1 MSERGSGR
9 SDKTEDNLEVGEAEV
24 EQRRKPCSP
33 LCLTITAF
41 VAFLM
46 VLSFVAY
53 LMRRTNVDIFSQ
65 KSTDIRN
72 DHRGLTSGNTAT
84 SRAQDDSSKTVTN
97 SGTTNKRSTAEVTS
111 HQSVTV
117 SYLEKYRL
125 PTNLKPVSYNLI
137 IKIYLPFYVDYPPD
151 KKLTTDGE
159 VTVDIY
165 VLEST
170 NLIVLNQNGLALIP
184 DRCEAHSN
192 DARLSI
198 KNMTVD
204 NDLEKVTFVLT
215 EPLQVHQKVKLKVFY
230 TGVVGNTL
238 DGLYQNMYSVAVNSG
253 YKIAAV
259 TQFEPAHARK
269 MVPCFDEPEYKAV
282 WNVTVIHPN
291 GTAAIS
297 NGLEMSE
304 TMEPNGRWK
313 VTKFH
318 STPMMSS
325 YLLAI
330 FVSEFHFSEAY
341 TKRGTRIRVWS
352 SPLANK
358 ERMGN
363 ALKMAVACYNLFE
376 EYFGI
381 NDVVVKQDLVA
392 VKNFY
397 GGAMENWGLMT
408 FRDKHLLQ
416 WRLERVMVF
425 VAHELAHQW
434 FGNLVTMKYW
444 DDLWLK
450 EGFASFFE
458 KTLYQEKLHEEG
470 LRMSTIELV
479 SDLYKGLTEDS
490 LATSRP
496 LSSIIHTPM
505 EVRESFD
512 TITYKK
518 GAAVI
523 AMIRSVVGGKIFRKA
538 INHFLK
544 KFSFKNVRRDDLW
557 QAFDEVIETVPGP
570 NNKRLDMLD
579 FGNQWTTQMGFP
591 LVTVRTF
598 NSTAVIITQEK
609 YMLNTS
615 NLGLAKYRSPHY
627 GYKWD
632 VPIWYRKLKGEP
644 QFAWLKRNEPLYIK
658 VDPTEKPV
666 VLNVFANGYYRQN
679 YETDG
684 WLKIKQHFTENP
696 KEFSELERVA
706 LINDAFAA
714 ALIDRLDYEILLDLV
729 YFREEE
735 KSGVV
740 LQAVSNGLHSIRMLF
755 YGRQEQKLIESYM
768 RNVFG
773 NGGYKKLIHF
783 VVEPTEHRNE
793 ENLFDKRKSRN
804 KIEQLR
810 LNMEA
815 KSSSSLKVASAI
827 VETMCDVG
835 EKNCIKTFRS
845 LFEKEVLNKCR
856 KGEKA
861 SKCVRIKSHLR
872 RHAYCTGVKALGTVA
887 LRKVEDLLKVEDNP
901 EERRALRSGAACNV
915 DSDVNRIKR

>member
-1 MSERGSGR
+1 
-9 SDKTEDNLEVGEAEV
+9 
-24 EQRRKPCSP
+24 
-33 LCLTITAF
+33 
-41 VAFLM
+41 
-46 VLSFVAY
+46 
-53 LMRRTNVDIFSQ
+53 
-65 KSTDIRN
+65 
-72 DHRGLTSGNTAT
+72 
-84 SRAQDDSSKTVTN
+84 
-97 SGTTNKRSTAEVTS
+97 
-111 HQSVTV
+111 
-117 SYLEKYRL
+117 
-125 PTNLKPVSYNLI
+125 
-137 IKIYLPFYVDYPPD
+137 
-151 KKLTTDGE
+151 
-159 VTVDIY
+159 
-165 VLEST
+165 
-170 NLIVLNQNGLALIP
+170 
-184 DRCEAHSN
+184 
-192 DARLSI
+192 
-198 KNMTVD
+198 
-204 NDLEKVTFVLT
+204 
-215 EPLQVHQKVKLKVFY
+215 
-230 TGVVGNTL
+230 
-238 DGLYQNMYSVAVNSG
+238 MYSFDFDG
-253 YKIAAV
+253 DYKIAAV

-330 FVSEFHFSEAY
+330 FVSEFHFSETY
-341 TKRGTRIRVWS
+341 TKRGTRIRVW
-352 SPLANK
+352 ANPDVKK
-358 ERMGN
+358 EPMGN
-363 ALKMAVACYNLFE
+363 ALKAAVACYNLFE

-392 VKNFY
+392 VQDFY
-397 GGAMENWGLMT
+397 AGAMENWGLMT
-408 FRDKHLLQ
+408 FRDEYLLH
-416 WRLERVMVF
+416 WRLEEVMIF

-729 YFREEE
+729 YFRKEE
-735 KSGVV
+735 KSGMV
-740 LQAVSNGLHSIRMLF
+740 LQAVSNGLHSIKMLF
-755 YGRQEQKLIESYM
+755 YGRPEQELIYSYM
-768 RNVFG
+768 RNVLR
-773 NGGYKKLIHF
+773 NRGYKRLIHF

-793 ENLFDKRKSRN
+793 ENLSDKRKSRY
-804 KIEQLR
+804 KIEQR
-810 LNMEA
+810 RINMEA
-815 KSSSSLKVASAI
+815 KLSFSLKVASAI

-915 DSDVNRIKR
+915 DSDVNRIKRNLLDILETNEELDSVRSQNILHYFHAVFKTAVAHEFLFDFCTEHWDLIYRRLKSYLIFLERVISFCFGTIHTHKQINQAKAFQKSIENVNNAHVISKELERAEHRILWLEKHSKNLVQYFKSKTNQKEKREYDDDVGYGNDVSESDSESDKVMTF